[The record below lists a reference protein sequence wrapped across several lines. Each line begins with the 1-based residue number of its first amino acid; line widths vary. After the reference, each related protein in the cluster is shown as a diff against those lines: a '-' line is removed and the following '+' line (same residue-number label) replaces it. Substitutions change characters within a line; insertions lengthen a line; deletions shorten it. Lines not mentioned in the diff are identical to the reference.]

1 MPAETACPD
10 PALPARPFLSDR
22 ADNRRPRGGGGLR
35 PCRPDATSRRV
46 PARGIVASGI
56 VPCAEL
62 RAAQDGRRVTVARL
76 VPSAGVM
83 LLLEKGIPSQINNI
97 RVAA

>member
-1 MPAETACPD
+1 
-10 PALPARPFLSDR
+10 
-22 ADNRRPRGGGGLR
+22 
-35 PCRPDATSRRV
+35 
-46 PARGIVASGI
+46 VASGI